1 MDFFVVVAL
10 LGARPPPP
18 PRLSK
23 RQERGGKEGRER
35 ERGRRGY
42 DGGGVFVRRAQK
54 FKLVEL
60 CYCSQQKNRLDVGV
74 VKC

>member
-1 MDFFVVVAL
+1 MDFFVVVA
-10 LGARPPPP
+10 P

-23 RQERGGKEGRER
+23 RQERGGKEGRE
-35 ERGRRGY
+35 RRGY

-60 CYCSQQKNRLDVGV
+60 CYCSQHKKTGLMLEW
-74 VKC
+74 

>member
-10 LGARPPPP
+10 LGARPPPW
-18 PRLSK
+18 LSK
-23 RQERGGKEGRER
+23 RQERGGKEGRE
-35 ERGRRGY
+35 RRGY